1 MMMMRLKTSFN
12 QSLYMFL
19 QRRLLTTLVV
29 AAMFLLF
36 SYIFKKKLLKY
47 EKFRNLDNSACLHY
61 RPKTHLFALL
71 SKFLNFSYFSY
82 AIMCYENRKF
92 YAKKLHAV
100 YLKWYTFIFIYCLIM
115 LDTCAVYPYIACSMG
130 QWYWLQTV
138 SRPALYCIR
147 RLVDWSNMA
156 KVVRPLA
163 S

>member
-1 MMMMRLKTSFN
+1 MRNNPESWSQKVTN
-12 QSLYMFL
+12 W
-19 QRRLLTTLVV
+19 TG
-29 AAMFLLF
+29 FLLF
-36 SYIFKKKLLKY
+36 SYIFKKS
-47 EKFRNLDNSACLHY
+47 FWNMRNLETWTTVHVSIIGLKLICLHCC
-61 RPKTHLFALL
+61 P
-71 SKFLNFSYFSY
+71 SFSISH
-82 AIMCYENRKF
+82 ISPMPSCVMKIGNSTQ
-92 YAKKLHAV
+92 KKLHAV

>member
-1 MMMMRLKTSFN
+1 MMMMMMMMRLKTSFN

-92 YAKKLHAV
+92 YAKKTTRSL
-100 YLKWYTFIFIYCLIM
+100 
-115 LDTCAVYPYIACSMG
+115 S
-130 QWYWLQTV
+130 
-138 SRPALYCIR
+138 
-147 RLVDWSNMA
+147 
-156 KVVRPLA
+156 KVVYIYIYLLFNYVGHLCRVSVHCVFYGSVILA
-163 S
+163 TDSEPSGVILYKKIS